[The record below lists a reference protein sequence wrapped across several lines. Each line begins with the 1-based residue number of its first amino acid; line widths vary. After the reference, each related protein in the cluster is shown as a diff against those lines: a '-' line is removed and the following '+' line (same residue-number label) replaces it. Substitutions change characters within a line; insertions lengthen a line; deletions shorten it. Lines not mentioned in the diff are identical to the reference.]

1 MILTEAGRGWQR
13 LGLWTLSLSQ
23 ESHHRSGGWHRP
35 GQDVICCHTKPREM
49 VAWWSGAAGIEQQQ
63 PRVQNYRGKL
73 QLQSCSR
80 TDERSSTMENSYSGV
95 HRAPIKLA
103 VSCRLSELSLFFGHW
118 NRGFLVVPSRGSR
131 ENSRSYGKLSLKLAH
146 DKGRA
151 WGQGT
156 ETASYCHGGTVE
168 GLLPAVCEFLSTQ
181 MSSRGQPG

>member
-1 MILTEAGRGWQR
+1 MAEVGAVDSVTEPGKSSQIRGVAQARTGRHLLPYEAKGDGCMVER
-13 LGLWTLSLSQ
+13 SCR
-23 ESHHRSGGWHRP
+23 HRA
-35 GQDVICCHTKPREM
+35 T
-49 VAWWSGAAGIEQQQ
+49 AAKGTEL
-63 PRVQNYRGKL
+63 QNYRGKL